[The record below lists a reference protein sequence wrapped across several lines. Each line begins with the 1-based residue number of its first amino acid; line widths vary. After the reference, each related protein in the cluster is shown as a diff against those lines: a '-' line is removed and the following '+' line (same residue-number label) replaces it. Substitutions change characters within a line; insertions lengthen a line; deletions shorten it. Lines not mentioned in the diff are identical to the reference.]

1 MGIKKTLI
9 HFNDITLT
17 LSADDLKTAL
27 IAKYGEAATE
37 VLGEGVILQNAA
49 FSYHY
54 PEEGVKFTFAQ
65 PLGGH
70 NKWAM

>member
-27 IAKYGEAATE
+27 IAKYGDAAVE
-37 VLGEGVILQNAA
+37 VLVDGVILQNATY
-49 FSYHY
+49 STYY
-54 PEEGVKFTFAQ
+54 PDNGVTFAFAQ
-65 PLGGH
+65 PLEGH
-70 NKWAM
+70 NT